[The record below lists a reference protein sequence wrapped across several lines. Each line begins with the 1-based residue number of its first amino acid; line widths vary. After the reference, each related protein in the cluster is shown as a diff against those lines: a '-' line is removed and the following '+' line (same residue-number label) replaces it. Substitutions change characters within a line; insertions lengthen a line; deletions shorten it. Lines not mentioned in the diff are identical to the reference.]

1 MQRWDGADFASFCGF
16 SMLKFW
22 NSLQVFENLDI
33 VVCQV
38 PKLHP
43 RPVYPGYSSVNPG
56 IQFDRVDNF
65 IDRNTDIQ
73 SSIIKSCFHG

>member
-1 MQRWDGADFASFCGF
+1 
-16 SMLKFW
+16 MLKFW

-43 RPVYPGYSSVNPG
+43 RPVYPGFSSVNPG
-56 IQFDRVDNF
+56 IQFDRIDNF

-73 SSIIKSCFHG
+73 SSIIKSGFQG